1 MKCHTVDGIQ
11 IRVEEKKLPFASRK
25 FYLVFVIRYICGG
38 QRAVTTTLTMTTAK
52 IIMDKLVIPIHILIL
67 ILMLTLPYTNRSLNF
82 GSVVCMSSVHS
93 DRMFFVALQIVV
105 FCLVFAVWMRQIN
118 SIDLKI
124 GRNKTLA
131 KMQRIGRYAVLSTD
145 TQTTHAHTHTGV
157 DRMKNKLCYSFLWEY
172 FTTCLSLLL
181 RFFRCLL
188 SRAKGQIDMYMQVIP
203 YSLLC

>member
-1 MKCHTVDGIQ
+1 MNFSQDKQYASAYVFVCGENDWKPEKTTPKLMKCHTVDGIQ
-11 IRVEEKKLPFASRK
+11 IRVEGKKVPFASRK

-105 FCLVFAVWMRQIN
+105 SCLVFV
-118 SIDLKI
+118 
-124 GRNKTLA
+124 
-131 KMQRIGRYAVLSTD
+131 V
-145 TQTTHAHTHTGV
+145 
-157 DRMKNKLCYSFLWEY
+157 
-172 FTTCLSLLL
+172 
-181 RFFRCLL
+181 
-188 SRAKGQIDMYMQVIP
+188 
-203 YSLLC
+203 